1 MTSAFPD
8 DFTEVAPGAT
18 SDTLSERAAA
28 LIERDILA
36 GVWLPDTRLGI
47 HALSDHYG
55 IGATPLREGLSRLV
69 SRGLIMAV
77 GKKGF
82 RVASTSRADLEDIT
96 RVRTM
101 VEIEALKR
109 SMATG
114 GDEWEAGIVAA
125 LHRLRRSLDRAPE
138 TMREGTTEFDAL
150 HKAYHRALLAA
161 CGSERLLRLHDE
173 LYLQAYRYR
182 RVMMN
187 RFQDPAWFLMEH
199 QELADIIIDRNVDE
213 AVRRLSNHLN
223 HTLVVVYDDAA
234 TDKNA

>member
-1 MTSAFPD
+1 MTSIHMEDPAEAVP
-8 DFTEVAPGAT
+8 AAA

-36 GVWLPDTRLGI
+36 GLWLPDARLGI
-47 HALSDHYG
+47 HALSEHYG

-101 VEIEALKR
+101 VEIEALRR
-109 SMATG
+109 SIAMG

-125 LHRLRRSLDRAPE
+125 LHRLRRSLDRDPE
-138 TMREGTTEFDAL
+138 TMREGTAEFDGL
-150 HKAYHRALLAA
+150 HKAFHRALLSA

-187 RFQDPAWFLMEH
+187 RFQDPAWFVMEH
-199 QELADIIIDRNVDE
+199 QELADIIIARNVDE

-223 HTLVVVYDDAA
+223 HTLVIVYGEAG
-234 TDKNA
+234 TDKLA

>member
-1 MTSAFPD
+1 MTSIE
-8 DFTEVAPGAT
+8 TEDPAEAAPAAA
-18 SDTLSERAAA
+18 SDTLSERAAV

-36 GVWLPDTRLGI
+36 GLWLPDTRLGI
-47 HALSDHYG
+47 HALSEHYR

-96 RVRTM
+96 RVRTL
-101 VEIEALKR
+101 VEVEALKR
-109 SMATG
+109 SITTG

-125 LHRLRRSLDRAPE
+125 LHRLRRSLDRDPE
-138 TMREGTTEFDAL
+138 TMREGTAEFDGL
-150 HKAYHRALLAA
+150 HKAFHRALLAA

-187 RFQDPAWFLMEH
+187 RFEDSGWFLTEH
-199 QELADIIIDRNVDE
+199 QQLADIIIARNVEE
-213 AVRRLSNHLN
+213 AVRRLAKHLN
-223 HTLVVVYDDAA
+223 HTLAVVYGAA
-234 TDKNA
+234 GTDKPI

>member
-1 MTSAFPD
+1 MEDPAEAVP
-8 DFTEVAPGAT
+8 AAA

-36 GVWLPDTRLGI
+36 GLWLPDARLGI
-47 HALSDHYG
+47 HALSEHYG

-101 VEIEALKR
+101 VEIEALRR
-109 SMATG
+109 SIATG

-125 LHRLRRSLDRAPE
+125 LHRLRRSLDRDPE
-138 TMREGTTEFDAL
+138 TMREGTAEFDGL
-150 HKAYHRALLAA
+150 HKAFHRALLSA

-187 RFQDPAWFLMEH
+187 RFQDPAWFVMEH
-199 QELADIIIDRNVDE
+199 QELADIIIARNVDE

-223 HTLVVVYDDAA
+223 HTLVIVYGEAG
-234 TDKNA
+234 TDKLA

>member
-1 MTSAFPD
+1 MTSAHPD
-8 DFTEVAPGAT
+8 DFTEVAPGAA

-28 LIERDILA
+28 LVERDILA

-109 SMATG
+109 SIAMG

-138 TMREGTTEFDAL
+138 TMREGTAEFDTL
-150 HKAYHRALLAA
+150 HKAYHRSLLAA

-199 QELADIIIDRNVDE
+199 QELADIIIARNVDE

>member
-1 MTSAFPD
+1 MEDPAEAVP
-8 DFTEVAPGAT
+8 AAA

-36 GVWLPDTRLGI
+36 GLWLPDARLGI
-47 HALSDHYG
+47 HALSEHYG

-101 VEIEALKR
+101 VEIEALRR
-109 SMATG
+109 SIAMG

-125 LHRLRRSLDRAPE
+125 LHRLRRSLDRDPE
-138 TMREGTTEFDAL
+138 TMREGTAEFDGL
-150 HKAYHRALLAA
+150 HKAFHRALLSA

-187 RFQDPAWFLMEH
+187 RFQDPAWFVMEH
-199 QELADIIIDRNVDE
+199 QELADIIIARNVDE

-223 HTLVVVYDDAA
+223 HTLVIVYGEAG
-234 TDKNA
+234 TDKLA

>member
-1 MTSAFPD
+1 MTSAHPED
-8 DFTEVAPGAT
+8 LHEAAPGAA

-28 LIERDILA
+28 VIERDILA
-36 GVWLPDTRLGI
+36 GLWLPDARLGI
-47 HALSDHYG
+47 HALSKHYG

-69 SRGLIMAV
+69 SRGLIMAI

-101 VEIEALKR
+101 VEVEALRR

-114 GDEWEAGIVAA
+114 GDDWEAGIVSA
-125 LHRLRRSLDRAPE
+125 LHRLRRCLDRDPD
-138 TMREGTTEFDAL
+138 TMSEGSDEFDEL
-150 HKAYHRALLAA
+150 HKAFHRALLAG

-187 RFQDPAWFLMEH
+187 RFQNPVWFLMEH
-199 QELADIIIDRNVDE
+199 QELADVIIARNADE

-223 HTLVVVYDDAA
+223 HTLVIVYGDEG
-234 TDKNA
+234 TDEPA

>member
-1 MTSAFPD
+1 MISIPMEDLA
-8 DFTEVAPGAT
+8 EAAPAAT

-36 GVWLPDTRLGI
+36 GLWLPDTRLGI
-47 HALSDHYG
+47 HALSEHYG

-101 VEIEALKR
+101 VEVEALRR
-109 SMATG
+109 SIATG

-125 LHRLRRSLDRAPE
+125 LHRLRRSLDRDPE
-138 TMREGTTEFDAL
+138 TMREGTAEFDGL
-150 HKAYHRALLAA
+150 HKAFHRALLSA

-187 RFQDPAWFLMEH
+187 RFQDPAWFVMEH
-199 QELADIIIDRNVDE
+199 QELADIIIARNIDE

-223 HTLVVVYDDAA
+223 HTLVIVYGEAG
-234 TDKNA
+234 TDKPA

>member
-1 MTSAFPD
+1 MTSIPIGDLAQA
-8 DFTEVAPGAT
+8 APAAA

-36 GVWLPDTRLGI
+36 GLWLPDTRLGI
-47 HALSDHYG
+47 HALSEHYG

-82 RVASTSRADLEDIT
+82 RVASTSRTDLEDIT

-101 VEIEALKR
+101 VEVEALRR
-109 SMATG
+109 SIATG

-125 LHRLRRSLDRAPE
+125 FHRLRRSLDRDPE
-138 TMREGTTEFDAL
+138 TMREGTAEFDEL
-150 HKAYHRALLAA
+150 HKAFHRALLAA

-199 QELADIIIDRNVDE
+199 QELADIIIARNVDE

-223 HTLVVVYDDAA
+223 HTLVIVYGEAGA
-234 TDKNA
+234 DKPA

>member
-1 MTSAFPD
+1 MSLHLTD
-8 DFTEVAPGAT
+8 DPQEAAPGAA

-28 LIERDILA
+28 VIERDILA
-36 GVWLPDTRLGI
+36 GRWLPDARLGI

-96 RVRTM
+96 RVRAL
-101 VEIEALKR
+101 VEVEALER
-109 SMATG
+109 SMTVG
-114 GDEWEAGIVAA
+114 GDDWEAGIVAS
-125 LHRLRRSLDRAPE
+125 LHRLRRSLDRNPE
-138 TMREGTTEFDAL
+138 TMREGAAEFDAL
-150 HKAYHRALLAA
+150 HKAFHRSLLAA
-161 CGSERLLRLHDE
+161 CGSERLLRLHDD

-187 RFQDPAWFLMEH
+187 RFESHSWFIEEH
-199 QELADIIIDRNVDE
+199 QALADVIIARNVDA
-213 AVRRLSNHLN
+213 AVARLAAHLN
-223 HTLVVVYDDAA
+223 HTLLVVYGDAGPGDLA
-234 TDKNA
+234 

>member
-1 MTSAFPD
+1 MTSTHMEDPVEAVP
-8 DFTEVAPGAT
+8 AT
-18 SDTLSERAAA
+18 ASDTLSERAAA
-28 LIERDILA
+28 LIERDILV
-36 GVWLPDTRLGI
+36 GLWLPDARLGI
-47 HALSDHYG
+47 HALSEHYG

-101 VEIEALKR
+101 VEVEALSR
-109 SMATG
+109 SIASG

-125 LHRLRRSLDRAPE
+125 LHRLRRCLDRDAE
-138 TMREGTTEFDAL
+138 TMREGTAEFDGL
-150 HKAYHRALLAA
+150 HKAFHRALLAA

-199 QELADIIIDRNVDE
+199 QELADIIIARNVDE
-213 AVRRLSNHLN
+213 AVRRLSSHLN
-223 HTLVVVYDDAA
+223 HTLVIVYGEAA
-234 TDKNA
+234 TDKSA